1 MVKLNFCITSIYFLY
16 ICLANTVKG
25 QLLYK
30 YFINNKRKPRH
41 RCSVGNDQRIQSLTV
56 FAHLKWGF
64 RVYTIFDMQ
73 TENLTPIAF
82 QFSATK
88 QQIESVLIENEPY
101 FIAKDICD
109 ILELSNSRKAIASL
123 DEDEKADVTIS
134 YTSSNGTIQNRKV
147 KAINESGFYKLIF
160 KSTKPEAKVFQK
172 WVTSEVLPALRKTG
186 FYGTAKKDN
195 NFIDAR
201 TIPYVK
207 VLINDIEVR
216 MVIIDDVE
224 YYSINDY
231 HISINSRTSANQTAK
246 KLNAVEILTNENLS
260 EIFDTKLSI
269 GEKND
274 RYFVEEIF

>member
-1 MVKLNFCITSIYFLY
+1 MISSERAVIPFVRRFETPKGKLAY
-16 ICLANTVKG
+16 IK
-25 QLLYK
+25 
-30 YFINNKRKPRH
+30 ISNKMNATQERPVQ
-41 RCSVGNDQRIQSLTV
+41 SVNEQKQ
-56 FAHLKWGF
+56 
-64 RVYTIFDMQ
+64 
-73 TENLTPIAF
+73 NLTPIAF
-82 QFSATK
+82 QFSATR
-88 QQIESVLIENEPY
+88 QDLNGVLIQNEP
-101 FIAKDICD
+101 FIIAKDICD

-246 KLNAVEILTNENLS
+246 KLNAVEILAKKIWLYGNTHPAWFATLKGLQLIASGSRGFNSSNQLVLS
-260 EIFDTKLSI
+260 L
-269 GEKND
+269 
-274 RYFVEEIF
+274 

>member
-1 MVKLNFCITSIYFLY
+1 
-16 ICLANTVKG
+16 
-25 QLLYK
+25 
-30 YFINNKRKPRH
+30 
-41 RCSVGNDQRIQSLTV
+41 
-56 FAHLKWGF
+56 
-64 RVYTIFDMQ
+64 MQ

-109 ILELSNSRKAIASL
+109 ILELDNVTNALSKL
-123 DEDEKADVTIS
+123 DDDEKLTLKVLRA
-134 YTSSNGTIQNRKV
+134 GQNRNV
-147 KAINESGFYKLIF
+147 NFVSESGLFALIMR
-160 KSTKPEAKVFQK
+160 SNKPEAKAFRK

-246 KLNAVEILTNENLS
+246 KLNAVEILAKKIWLYGNTHPAWFATLKGLQLIASGSRGFKSSNQLS
-260 EIFDTKLSI
+260 LSI
-269 GEKND
+269 
-274 RYFVEEIF
+274 